1 MDKKKI
7 LIVEDDLDLNDSI
20 SFFLE
25 VAGYS
30 CTSVST
36 GADALEYIFRGTEF
50 DLILCDINLP
60 DLVGY
65 EVLRNLLEV
74 APDRKTPFIF
84 LSAYTDKYYIDIC
97 MEMGGDDYITKPF
110 TNKYLIERITAQLK
124 RWHK

>member
-7 LIVEDDLDLNDSI
+7 LIVEDDLDLNESI

-36 GADALEYIFRGTEF
+36 GSAALEFIFSKTEF
-50 DLILCDINLP
+50 DVILCDINLP

-74 APDRKTPFIF
+74 SPERKTPFIF
-84 LSAYTDKYYIDIC
+84 LSAYTDKHYIDIC
-97 MEMGGDDYITKPF
+97 MEMWADDYITKPF
-110 TNKYLIERITAQLK
+110 SNKDLIERIMVQLK